1 MKHHVSKASEADV
14 ISREHLIRLLV
25 GQIERTFSV
34 NGPDQAL
41 QQVAHLLRGLDEP
54 ALRTLVYRQGLQSED
69 ELTEPE
75 EDSRPGS

>member
-25 GQIERTFSV
+25 GQIARTFSV

-54 ALRTLVYRQGLQSED
+54 ALRALVYQQGLQAED

-75 EDSRPGS
+75 DNSRPSS